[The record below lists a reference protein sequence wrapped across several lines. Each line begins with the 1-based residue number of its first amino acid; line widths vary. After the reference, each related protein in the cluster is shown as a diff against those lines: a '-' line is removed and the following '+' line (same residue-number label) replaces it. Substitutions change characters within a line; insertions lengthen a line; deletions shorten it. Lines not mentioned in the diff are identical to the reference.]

1 MRRSVASYPQLV
13 LVAAL
18 FASIPVEA
26 QARQRS
32 WLDARADSGF
42 VVVANASAANALA
55 ANALAANA
63 SAANALAANALAA
76 NEQSVGHERRT
87 PPRVITRH
95 HLRVLTL
102 FAVGALAAAPID
114 GRLTHGLQAPRYQD
128 NVLLHRSADV
138 VRTVGDPGAWIFS
151 AGVYAAGRIARR
163 PGLADAG
170 WHAGEAVLASGL
182 FALGVKTIAGR
193 ARPAASAP
201 ADADEF
207 QLLHGYRS
215 ANASLPSGH
224 TTVAF
229 AAATAFSA
237 ELARTHPRASRWA
250 TPLLYTTAASVG
262 LSRLYNNQHW
272 ASDAII
278 GAAIGHFMGRTMD
291 AYHHRRGD

>member
-1 MRRSVASYPQLV
+1 MRRSLASVAPLAPLASVAPLASLASVARFAQLV
-13 LVAAL
+13 LVASL
-18 FASIPVEA
+18 CLSLPMQA

-32 WLDARADSGF
+32 WLDAPADSVRLVDAATAPLTG
-42 VVVANASAANALA
+42 ASQ
-55 ANALAANA
+55 
-63 SAANALAANALAA
+63 
-76 NEQSVGHERRT
+76 QSVGSAR
-87 PPRVITRH
+87 PSVVTRH
-95 HLRVLTL
+95 DLRVLAL
-102 FAVGALAAAPID
+102 FAAGALAASPID
-114 GRLTHGLQAPRYQD
+114 GRLTHGLQAARYQD
-128 NVLLHRSADV
+128 NAPLHRSASV
-138 VRTVGDPGAWIFS
+138 ARTLGDPGAWIFS
-151 AGVYAAGRIARR
+151 AGVYAVGRIARR

-193 ARPAASAP
+193 ARPVASGP

-215 ANASLPSGH
+215 ANASFPSGH

-272 ASDAII
+272 ASDAIV
-278 GAAIGHFMGRTMD
+278 GAAVGHFFGRTLD
-291 AYHHRRGD
+291 AFHHRRRD